1 MRTRAIDF
9 SALFAALA
17 SERGA
22 STPAPSVTTR
32 REIGPDAFA
41 RLIEP
46 VSLEDFARACG
57 RAPLH
62 IPGAA
67 AKVEGLFSLADLR
80 AALLADREAAATDK
94 GLLEGLLIEASFDRA
109 ADPRSIP
116 MVRVKHEAIGP
127 ILDAGATICVSRVE
141 RRDAQLAELARV
153 TRAQLG
159 YTGVVGV
166 NCYLSHDG
174 CGFGTHFDARTAISI
189 QLEGSKTWR
198 YGQAP
203 AVEHPRANCNIDGDG
218 VPVLRRAHGRTP
230 EAWEQ
235 PAAPD
240 ERAFVSVTL
249 EPGDLLCLPPG
260 TWHRAE
266 AHGYSLALNLF
277 LEDRSVL
284 DLLHVWLERELRGE
298 LEWRRPPPL
307 VPAGAGGT
315 TTDELWAYMRGR
327 LGALAELLADPDR
340 HEDTLTQLWSASTCA
355 SAQPPPWPSGSVPEL
370 ARDELLEV
378 DRRPPI
384 RLRSA
389 RDHAPTITLH
399 AGAKSLSL
407 PVSAVPLVRELLAR
421 KRFVAADALAWT
433 DADERFVW
441 AEVEPLLRVM
451 VEHGLLRITRRG

>member
-22 STPAPSVTTR
+22 STPAPRSTMR

-46 VSLEDFARACG
+46 VGLEDFARAFG

-67 AKVEGLFSLADLR
+67 AKVEGLFSLEDLR
-80 AALLADREAAATDK
+80 AALLADREAAAAD
-94 GLLEGLLIEASFDRA
+94 EGLLIEASFDRA
-109 ADPRSIP
+109 AEPRSIP
-116 MVRVKHEAIGP
+116 MVRVNHEAIGP

-174 CGFGTHFDARTAISI
+174 CGFGTHFDARAAISI

-198 YGQAP
+198 YGRAP

-218 VPVLRRAHGRTP
+218 VRVLRRAHGRTP

-284 DLLHVWLERELRGE
+284 DLLHVWLERELRSE

-307 VPAGAGGT
+307 VPAGAGVT

-355 SAQPPPWPSGSVPEL
+355 SPQPPQPRGAVPEL
-370 ARDELLEV
+370 MRDELLEV
-378 DRRPPI
+378 DRRCPI
-384 RLRSA
+384 RLRPA
-389 RDHAPTITLH
+389 RERAPTIELH

-407 PVSAVPLVRELLAR
+407 PVAALPLVRELLAR
-421 KRFVAADALAWT
+421 ERFVAADALAWT
-433 DADERFVW
+433 DADERFAW
-441 AEVEPLLRVM
+441 TDVEPLLRVM
-451 VEHGLLRITRRG
+451 VEHGLLRITRQG